1 LHEVSLEGSLGR
13 DAKNT
18 CTGHSMKFLPDGP
31 PAATSQHCVLGPC
44 VPMSASELVVHALRE
59 LVDAL
64 DRRAARVERLG
75 ETHIARESAA
85 LRKEA
90 VNRIHELTAV
100 LSDRDTPE
108 GDAPGEN
115 SVPDLAEADGLHVTD
130 GHSKPT

>member
-1 LHEVSLEGSLGR
+1 
-13 DAKNT
+13 
-18 CTGHSMKFLPDGP
+18 
-31 PAATSQHCVLGPC
+31 
-44 VPMSASELVVHALRE
+44 MSASELVVHALRE

-115 SVPDLAEADGLHVTD
+115 SAPIWPKQTD
-130 GHSKPT
+130 CTSRTDTANRLDEGREPFKSERQKAS